1 MALVDS
7 EYDPHPAIE
16 VAWLVSGNEGWARQL
31 AHKQGESFQEYVEVP
46 AGIEM
51 EQRVFFN
58 GGVYGKFA
66 NPWEDYK
73 QSLSSLTS
81 VYEHPLN
88 ELPNPE
94 DSEDVVWM
102 LKKPVL
108 GSDFNEDEPDT
119 WQNYLKNEPVKV
131 KKTRII
137 GADSSSDPLANHGS
151 YAYWVSDDGLKTK
164 VNIVNPLKV
173 SNAPEDQEVKIA
185 VALDQILEQAQMSF
199 SLVEP
204 RKLKSIKRNMR

>member
-1 MALVDS
+1 MVNPISSALLLKILDRCVWKQSARRKGASDEHRAGKPLPKNLETSDSINSMALVDS

-16 VAWLVSGNEGWARQL
+16 VMWLVSGNEGWSRQL

-108 GSDFNEDEPDT
+108 GSDFNEDRPT
-119 WQNYLKNEPVKV
+119 P
-131 KKTRII
+131 
-137 GADSSSDPLANHGS
+137 G
-151 YAYWVSDDGLKTK
+151 
-164 VNIVNPLKV
+164 
-173 SNAPEDQEVKIA
+173 
-185 VALDQILEQAQMSF
+185 
-199 SLVEP
+199 
-204 RKLKSIKRNMR
+204 KLFKERAGKS